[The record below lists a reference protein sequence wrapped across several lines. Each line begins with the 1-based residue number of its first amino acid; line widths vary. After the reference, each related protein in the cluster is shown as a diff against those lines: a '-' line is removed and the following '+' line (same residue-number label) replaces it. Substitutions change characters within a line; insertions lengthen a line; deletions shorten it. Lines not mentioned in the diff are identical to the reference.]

1 MANEE
6 ALSKVKTG
14 QGRHMILARLLPA
27 SPGFSNKKSA
37 EYLSPARLFWPT

>member
-14 QGRHMILARLLPA
+14 QGGHMNLARLL
-27 SPGFSNKKSA
+27 SPSPEFSNKKSE
-37 EYLSPARLFWPT
+37 EYLQPARLFWPT